1 MQQIINDPYL
11 VAEGMGQG
19 FVKCHSQRRRQD
31 RALKAF
37 THRETAYELHAL
49 DGAMMGD
56 SRENLESRDHLHK

>member
-1 MQQIINDPYL
+1 MPRIIYHSYL
-11 VAEGMGQG
+11 VVQALQRA

-49 DGAMMGD
+49 DGVMMGD